1 MIIIFIGPPFAGKD
15 TQAKLL
21 SKEINLPV
29 YSMGALIREAYEKGD
44 PKAIEGFENYS
55 MKGLHLPISL
65 KFHLVKDKIDS
76 LKEGLIIDNFP
87 ATREDLDAFN
97 EYLSVKGIEVK
108 KAFYINISNE
118 EMIGRIT
125 HRGRGDDDPDIVM
138 KRRENQDKDREA
150 VINFYKN
157 KGLLVEIDGARPI
170 EDVHKEI
177 MEEMNK

>member
-1 MIIIFIGPPFAGKD
+1 
-15 TQAKLL
+15 
-21 SKEINLPV
+21 
-29 YSMGALIREAYEKGD
+29 
-44 PKAIEGFENYS
+44 
-55 MKGLHLPISL
+55 
-65 KFHLVKDKIDS
+65 
-76 LKEGLIIDNFP
+76 IDNFP